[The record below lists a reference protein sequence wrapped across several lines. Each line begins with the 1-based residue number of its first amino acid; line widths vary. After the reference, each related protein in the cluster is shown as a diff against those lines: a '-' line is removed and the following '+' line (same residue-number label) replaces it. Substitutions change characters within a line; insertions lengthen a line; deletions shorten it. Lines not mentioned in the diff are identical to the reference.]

1 MARTVPTPRLVKNR
15 RAETVSGD
23 LDGGYDSRPAV
34 AIITGYE
41 GPESELY
48 AALAHGAAEDN
59 SVAPI
64 MIAHTVKTTRAAIV
78 ESEALGSRDPIIAAG
93 RFLASPKRERFV
105 YNAALEAISFA
116 QGRSRGE
123 GK

>member
-1 MARTVPTPRLVKNR
+1 MKGRSP
-15 RAETVSGD
+15 SC
-23 LDGGYDSRPAV
+23 
-34 AIITGYE
+34 TG
-41 GPESELY
+41 PWPC
-48 AALAHGAAEDN
+48 GAAEDN

-64 MIAHTVKTTRAAIV
+64 MTAHTVKTTRAAIV